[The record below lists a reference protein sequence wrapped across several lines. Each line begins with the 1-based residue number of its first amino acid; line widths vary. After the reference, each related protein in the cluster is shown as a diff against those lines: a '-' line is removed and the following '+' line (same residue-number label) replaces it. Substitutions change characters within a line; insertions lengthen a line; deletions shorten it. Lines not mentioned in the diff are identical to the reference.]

1 VVPPSGL
8 SYSPSSAS
16 GTVGAAIGSL
26 TPTVTGT
33 VTSYSVNP
41 ALPLGLSLDE
51 SSGVISG
58 TPSAVA
64 STADYTVTATNGTG
78 STTPTVTIE
87 VAAPNPLAAYVGS
100 FGLSGGDAAG
110 DADPDGDGMDNNA
123 EYAFGTDPTS
133 GASRQTTLISSTG
146 EIKLLYLQR
155 NSAVSY
161 SVKSFTDLTT
171 SFDSGTT
178 VTPVATSPQPAD
190 VRTGYTQ
197 YEAALSTAGIAKG
210 FLRVRATL
218 AP

>member
-1 VVPPSGL
+1 VGL
-8 SYSPSSAS
+8 SIS
-16 GTVGAAIGSL
+16 
-26 TPTVTGT
+26 
-33 VTSYSVNP
+33 TST
-41 ALPLGLSLDE
+41 
-51 SSGVISG
+51 GVISG
-58 TPSAVA
+58 TPTTVSASA
-64 STADYTVTATNGTG
+64 SYTVTAANGTG
-78 STTPTVTIE
+78 STTATVTIE
-87 VAAPNPLAAYVGS
+87 VVAAPNPLAAYVGS
-100 FGLSGGDAAG
+100 FGLSGGDTAG

-146 EIKLLYLQR
+146 VIKLLYLQR
-155 NSAVSY
+155 NSGISY
-161 SVKSFTDLTT
+161 SVKSFTDLAT

-210 FLRVRATL
+210 FLRVKATL